1 MYVCVS
7 EYVHDW
13 QIHGRNVNEISIAIF
28 IRNHTIL
35 NDVMSNNEAYLD
47 ALLIVTTSFHL
58 CELKRIKRTFPMI
71 RCKCT
76 VLL

>member
-13 QIHGRNVNEISIAIF
+13 QIHGCNVNEISIAVF

-35 NDVMSNNEAYLD
+35 NDVMSNNEAHLD
-47 ALLIVTTSFHL
+47 ALLIVTMSFHL
-58 CELKRIKRTFPMI
+58 CELEGKPFQ
-71 RCKCT
+71 
-76 VLL
+76 